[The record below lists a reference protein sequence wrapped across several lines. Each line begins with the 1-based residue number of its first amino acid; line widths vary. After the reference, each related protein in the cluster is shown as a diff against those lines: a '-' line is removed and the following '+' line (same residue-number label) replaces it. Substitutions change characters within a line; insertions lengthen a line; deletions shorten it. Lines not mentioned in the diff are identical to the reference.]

1 MYVCLCHGIRER
13 ELHAAVEQGASSFE
27 ELQARTGVAS
37 CCRTC
42 EPTARELLDAALAS
56 REAAIQAA

>member
-1 MYVCLCHGIRER
+1 MYVCLCHGIRDRDLEQ
-13 ELHAAVEQGASSFE
+13 AVEHGAHSFE

-42 EPTARELLDAALAS
+42 ERTARELLDSALAS
-56 REAAIQAA
+56 RGAAIQAA

>member
-1 MYVCLCHGIRER
+1 MYVCLCHGLCDR
-13 ELHAAVEQGASSFE
+13 ELRDAVAQGARSFE

-42 EPTARELLDAALAS
+42 EPTARELLDAELAS
-56 REAAIQAA
+56 GNAAIQAA

>member
-1 MYVCLCHGIRER
+1 MYVCLCHGIRDR
-13 ELHAAVEQGASSFE
+13 ELQQAVDQGASSFE

-42 EPTARELLDAALAS
+42 EPTARELLDTALAS
-56 REAAIQAA
+56 RRPAIQAA